1 MCVLKNLTLNN
12 KGILMSDFTNTNE
25 IRFKTILNINK
36 ILFKT
41 KYNLAQVTIQH
52 SERILSTM

>member
-1 MCVLKNLTLNN
+1 MCVLKKLIN
-12 KGILMSDFTNTNE
+12 KGILMSDFTNTIE

-41 KYNLAQVTIQH
+41 KYTLAQVTIQH

>member
-1 MCVLKNLTLNN
+1 
-12 KGILMSDFTNTNE
+12 MSDFTNTNE
-25 IRFKTILNINK
+25 IHFKTILIINK

-41 KYNLAQVTIQH
+41 KNNLAQVTIQH

>member
-1 MCVLKNLTLNN
+1 MCVLKKIIN
-12 KGILMSDFTNTNE
+12 KGILMSDFTNTIE

>member
-1 MCVLKNLTLNN
+1 MCVLKKLIN
-12 KGILMSDFTNTNE
+12 KGILMSDFTNTIE
-25 IRFKTILNINK
+25 MRFKTILNINK

-52 SERILSTM
+52 SERVLNTM